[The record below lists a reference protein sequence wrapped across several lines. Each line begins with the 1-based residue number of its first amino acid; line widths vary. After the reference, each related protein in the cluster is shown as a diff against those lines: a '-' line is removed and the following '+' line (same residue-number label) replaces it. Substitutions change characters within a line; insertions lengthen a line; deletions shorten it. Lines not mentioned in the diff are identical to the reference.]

1 MLVTP
6 RGGGCDRGGSRY
18 FVMKSK
24 ASRLDC
30 EPPDLVT
37 ALATISGKWKLR
49 IIWLLL
55 DGTKRFS
62 ELRRMLPGIHR
73 GTLTYELRRLEADR
87 IIQRTQYPTIPPTVE
102 YNLTIRGAALR
113 SVLAALCRWS
123 KSESRELPNSPQAK
137 T

>member
-1 MLVTP
+1 MAVIGAALAI
-6 RGGGCDRGGSRY
+6 

-24 ASRLDC
+24 APRLDC
-30 EPPDLVT
+30 ESSDLVT

-49 IIWLLL
+49 IICLLL

-73 GTLTYELRRLEADR
+73 GTLTYELRGLEADR
-87 IIQRTQYPTIPPTVE
+87 IIRRTQYPTIPPTVE
-102 YNLTIRGAALR
+102 YNLTILGVALR

-123 KSESRELPNSPQAK
+123 KSASREPPNSPQAK

>member
-1 MLVTP
+1 
-6 RGGGCDRGGSRY
+6 
-18 FVMKSK
+18 MKSK

-87 IIQRTQYPTIPPTVE
+87 IIQRTQYPTMPPTVE
-102 YNLTIRGAALR
+102 YTLTTRGTALEP
-113 SVLAALCRWS
+113 VFAALCRWS
-123 KSESRELPNSPQAK
+123 KSPSREPPNSVQPR
-137 T
+137 

>member
-1 MLVTP
+1 MA
-6 RGGGCDRGGSRY
+6 GGGSRY

-24 ASRLDC
+24 APRLDC
-30 EPPDLVT
+30 EPSDLVT

-49 IIWLLL
+49 IIFLLL

-73 GTLTYELRRLEADR
+73 GTLTYELRCLEADR
-87 IIQRTQYPTIPPTVE
+87 IIRRTQYPTIPPTVE
-102 YNLTIRGAALR
+102 YNLTIQGVALR

-123 KSESRELPNSPQAK
+123 KSASREPPNSPQAK

>member
-1 MLVTP
+1 
-6 RGGGCDRGGSRY
+6 
-18 FVMKSK
+18 MKSK
-24 ASRLDC
+24 VPRLDC
-30 EPPDLVT
+30 APSDLVT

-49 IIWLLL
+49 IICLLL

-102 YNLTIRGAALR
+102 YTLTGRGAALEL
-113 SVLAALCRWS
+113 VLVALCRW
-123 KSESRELPNSPQAK
+123 KQVAESRAPKLSA